1 MKYLILKWMCIFQE
15 RESKMNVELFIN
27 QRTQGNSYVVDNGK
41 DCYVVDPGGY
51 DMSSVIR
58 HINEKGLNLLG
69 ILLTHGHYDHIIGI
83 PEIIDYKDVPVYI
96 SEKDHDF
103 LYDST
108 LSLSIWLDLDFK
120 LSRNV
125 KVLKLKENDE
135 IFGFKVIETPGHTH
149 GGVCFYSEKEAILLS
164 GDTIFKMNYGRTDLP
179 TGSMTD
185 LKNSIKKLLKLPADV
200 VVYPGHGGTTKIGQ
214 ERKNY

>member
-1 MKYLILKWMCIFQE
+1 MDVK
-15 RESKMNVELFIN
+15 LFIN
-27 QRTQGNSYVVDNGK
+27 QRTNGNSYVVSCGEES
-41 DCYVVDPGGY
+41 YIVDPGGF
-51 DMSSVIR
+51 DMTESLNYIKES
-58 HINEKGLNLLG
+58 GLNLKG

-83 PEIIDYKDVPVYI
+83 PEILEYKNVPVYI
-96 SEKDHDF
+96 SERDYDF
-103 LYDST
+103 LFDSS

-120 LSRNV
+120 LSEDAEV
-125 KVLKLKENDE
+125 IKLRENDE
-135 IFGFKVIETPGHTH
+135 IFGLKIIETPGHTH
-149 GGVCFYSEKEAILLS
+149 GGICYYNEEDKILIS